1 MVRDTGAGIS
11 KENLEHLFEEGVQFH
26 ADLLQAGGGSGLG
39 LWISKGIVEMH
50 GGTLTGH
57 SDGAGRG
64 SVFTFRLPAYLNTSA
79 NYIST
84 NVSLIQQYQLRSQ
97 PPSQCCTK
105 FTTSTVDVTDD
116 VLHLSSV
123 FASLQI
129 SRVLV
134 VDDAAS
140 SRKIVCRLLR
150 MTGCEFVEAANGQE
164 CINKFQDPV
173 LFPSPPDL
181 ILVDYE
187 MPM

>member
-1 MVRDTGAGIS
+1 
-11 KENLEHLFEEGVQFH
+11 VQFH

-50 GGTLTGH
+50 GGSLTGH

-64 SVFTFRLPAYLNTSA
+64 SVFTFRLPAYLNTA
-79 NYIST
+79 HNYVST
-84 NVSLIQQYQLRSQ
+84 NISLAQHQQHLHRQQARDSSQ
-97 PPSQCCTK
+97 PLPQGNTHTR
-105 FTTSTVDVTDD
+105 TTSATDVTDE
-116 VLHLSSV
+116 VLNLSSV
-123 FASLQI
+123 FASLRI

-150 MTGCEFVEAANGQE
+150 VARCECVEAANGQE
-164 CINKFQDPV
+164 CIDKFQDRS
-173 LFPSPPDL
+173 LFPTPPDL